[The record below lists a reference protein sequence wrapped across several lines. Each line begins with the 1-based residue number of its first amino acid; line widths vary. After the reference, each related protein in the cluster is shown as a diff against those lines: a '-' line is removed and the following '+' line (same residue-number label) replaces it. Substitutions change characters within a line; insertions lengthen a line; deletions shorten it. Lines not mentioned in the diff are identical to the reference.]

1 MRTAARAG
9 GLTVIVTATWLAAAS
24 PAVTGAAAGVDAAVG
39 GDAVRAAPAVSGGA
53 AEAAAT
59 GRGDGARTEATAARP
74 AGSDGEIARWTA
86 HVARRPQDAE
96 ALVRLGDAYG
106 QKARETAD
114 PGYYARAE
122 AAFER
127 ARASRPELADALV
140 GLAWVAGARH
150 ELGASAEWAR
160 RALAID
166 PTLPAAHALLGD
178 AALEQGDYP
187 AAAEHYQR
195 TLDLRPDLAALGR
208 AGQVLFLTGN
218 AAKAIVMM
226 QRAVAAGAPYA
237 ENTAWARAQL
247 ALMLWHTGA
256 LLPAEDVLTRALAD
270 SPDSPHL
277 LAAMGRVSASRGDL
291 PSGIRHLRRAVA
303 LAPHVESVALLGDL
317 LAATGQADDAARQ
330 YALVD
335 VIARL
340 HRAAGVRDALELATF
355 HADHATR
362 LEWAV
367 SEAEAVYRERKTVH
381 AADTLAWSYYQSGR
395 YADARRVIAD
405 ALAHRTPD
413 ARILFHAGMI
423 HWRLGDRPRAQRY
436 LYQALSLNPRFH
448 PRDARLAAA
457 TLRDLGTAAP

>member
-1 MRTAARAG
+1 MRTGARG
-9 GLTVIVTATWLAAAS
+9 GLAVIVGATWLAASLVAAS
-24 PAVTGAAAGVDAAVG
+24 PAAAGDAAV
-39 GDAVRAAPAVSGGA
+39 
-53 AEAAAT
+53 AEPT
-59 GRGDGARTEATAARP
+59 TTRP
-74 AGSDGEIARWTA
+74 SASDGEIARA
-86 HVARRPQDAE
+86 RALVARRPQDAD

-127 ARASRPELADALV
+127 ARALSPELADALV

-150 ELGASAEWAR
+150 EFGASAEWAR

-166 PTLPAAHALLGD
+166 ATLPAAHGLLGD
-178 AALEQGDYP
+178 AALEQGDYT
-187 AAAEHYQR
+187 AAAERYQR
-195 TLDLRPDLAALGR
+195 MLDLRPDLASLGR
-208 AGQVLFLTGN
+208 AGQVLFMTGN

-291 PSGIRHLRRAVA
+291 PAGIRHLRRAVA

-317 LAATGQADDAARQ
+317 LAATGEAEDAERQ
-330 YALVD
+330 YALVE

-340 HRAAGVRDALELATF
+340 HRAAGVRGGLELATF
-355 HADHATR
+355 HADHATN

-367 SEAEAVYRERKTVH
+367 REAEEVYRERKTVH

-395 YADARRVIAD
+395 HEDARRLVAE
-405 ALAHRTPD
+405 ALRHRTPD

-423 HWRLGDRPRAQRY
+423 HWRLGDRHHAQRY

-448 PRDARLAAA
+448 PRDAKLAGA
-457 TLRDLGTAAP
+457 TLRELGAGAQ

>member
-1 MRTAARAG
+1 MRTPARAG
-9 GLTVIVTATWLAAAS
+9 LAVVVAATWVAVSLAAAS
-24 PAVTGAAAGVDAAVG
+24 PAAAGDTAGREAV
-39 GDAVRAAPAVSGGA
+39 
-53 AEAAAT
+53 
-59 GRGDGARTEATAARP
+59 AARP
-74 AGSDGEIARWTA
+74 AASDGEIARWTA
-86 HVARRPQDAE
+86 HVARRPQDAD

-127 ARASRPELADALV
+127 ARALRPELADALV

-150 ELGASAEWAR
+150 EFTESAAWAR

-166 PTLPAAHALLGD
+166 AALPAAHGLLGD
-178 AALEQGDYP
+178 AALEQGDYT

-195 TLDLRPDLAALGR
+195 MLDLRPDLASLGR
-208 AGQVLFLTGN
+208 AGQVLFVTGN

-226 QRAVAAGAPYA
+226 QKAVAAGAPYA

-256 LLPAEDVLTRALAD
+256 LLPALVVLSRALAD
-270 SPDSPHL
+270 CPHRPHL
-277 LAAMGRVSASRGDL
+277 HAAWGRGAASRGDL
-291 PSGIRHLRRAVA
+291 AAGIRHLRRAVA
-303 LAPHVESVALLGDL
+303 LAPHVESVAILGDL
-317 LAATGQADDAARQ
+317 LAASGEAEDAQRQ
-330 YALVD
+330 YALVE

-340 HRAAGVRDALELATF
+340 HRAAGVRGGLELAAF
-355 HADHATR
+355 HADHATN

-367 SEAEAVYRERKTVH
+367 SEAEAVYRERKTVQ

-395 YADARRVIAD
+395 YEDARRVIAD
-405 ALAHRTPD
+405 ALRHRTPD

-423 HWRLGDRPRAQRY
+423 HWRLSDRHHAQRY

-457 TLRDLGTAAP
+457 TLRELGTAAQ